1 MKGKIFAINIAL
13 DKKAPKIQVPSGNL
27 IKDIGLEGDAYNKP
41 PKRQISLIST
51 ELISEQ
57 AECPRT
63 GAEPEFIVKSG
74 SFKETLTTEGIDLSK
89 INIGDIFKI
98 GNSVKIQISEKGM
111 TCWEFC
117 PWNKPEGECPLPK
130 NFLFAQV
137 IESGAVKSG
146 DSISKYLI

>member
-1 MKGKIFAINIAL
+1 MKGIIAYINFTP
-13 DKKAPKIQVPSGNL
+13 DKKEPKKQIQKGKL
-27 IKDIGLEGDAYNKP
+27 IKDAGLEGDAYNKP
-41 PKRQISLIST
+41 LNRQISLIST

-63 GAEPEFIVKSG
+63 GAEPEFIVKPG

-98 GNSVKIQISEKGM
+98 GNSVKIRISEKGM

-130 NFLFAQV
+130 NFLFAEV
-137 IESGAVKSG
+137 IESGEIKAG
-146 DSISKYLI
+146 DDIIST

>member
-1 MKGKIFAINIAL
+1 MKGKIFGINIAR
-13 DKKAPKIQVPSGNL
+13 DKKAHKIQVPSGNL

-41 PKRQISLIST
+41 PNRQISLIST

-63 GAEPEFIVKSG
+63 GAEPEFIVKPG

-98 GNSVKIQISEKGM
+98 GNSVKIRISEKGM

-130 NFLFAQV
+130 HFLFAEV
-137 IESGAVKSG
+137 IESGTIKSG

>member
-1 MKGKIFAINIAL
+1 MNGKISSINFAAE
-13 DKKAPKIQVPSGNL
+13 KKTPKKQVLSAKL

-41 PKRQISLIST
+41 PDRQISLISV
-51 ELISEQ
+51 ELIREQ

-63 GAEPEFIVKSG
+63 GTEPEFIVKPG

-98 GNSVKIQISEKGM
+98 GNSVKIRISEKVM

-130 NFLFAQV
+130 HFLFAQV
-137 IESGAVKSG
+137 IESGTVKSG

>member
-1 MKGKIFAINIAL
+1 MYGRIAYINFTP
-13 DKKAPKIQVPSGNL
+13 DKKEQKKQIPTGKL
-27 IKDIGLEGDAYNKP
+27 IKDTGLEGDAYNKP
-41 PKRQISLIST
+41 PKRQISLISA
-51 ELISEQ
+51 ELIREQ

-63 GAEPEFIVKSG
+63 GSEPEFIVNPG

-89 INIGDIFKI
+89 INIGDLFKI

-130 NFLFAQV
+130 HFLFAQV
-137 IESGAVKSG
+137 IESGTVKSG